1 MNRII
6 AKVIMALLV
15 VAAIALIGCSNCGNG
30 VNSSACEEAAPAP
43 K

>member
-6 AKVIMALLV
+6 AKVTFALIVV
-15 VAAIALIGCSNCGNG
+15 VALALVGCSNCGNG
-30 VNSSACEEAAPAP
+30 VNSRACEDAPAP